1 MTTTPSSSVFA
12 GARRSYASPWPVPG
26 RATAEGNRAYAQCRC
41 ICQIPMHMLHSVAAL
56 DNS

>member
-26 RATAEGNRAYAQCRC
+26 RATADETAQMPN
-41 ICQIPMHMLHSVAAL
+41 PMHMPNTDSYAKFHCST
-56 DNS
+56 